1 MCCAL
6 LDTSFPGVAAPRC
19 LRHFWACM
27 LLHADDEEEMQG
39 FDAPETEGD
48 AAMAEMTEAVDA
60 DLDQFLTVA
69 EPGATEVGT
78 SMSHLCSTIS
88 HGSALC
94 SEDHTG
100 NQHIWQHTAHGEN
113 KHLPRCLHPVIKGGY
128 EQQS

>member
-1 MCCAL
+1 
-6 LDTSFPGVAAPRC
+6 
-19 LRHFWACM
+19 M

-94 SEDHTG
+94 LEEITLETNIFGSTLRTERISICPAACT
-100 NQHIWQHTAHGEN
+100 
-113 KHLPRCLHPVIKGGY
+113 L
-128 EQQS
+128 